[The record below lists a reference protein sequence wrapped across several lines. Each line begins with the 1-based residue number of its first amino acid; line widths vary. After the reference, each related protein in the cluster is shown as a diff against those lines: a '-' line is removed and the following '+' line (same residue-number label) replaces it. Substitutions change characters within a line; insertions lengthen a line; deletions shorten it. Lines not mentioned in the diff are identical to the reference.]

1 MGDNLVPNGLSE
13 GCKVSFSRLADGA
26 REEHPWPGHCG
37 SARAF
42 AVNPRAPKA
51 RALCGLR
58 GIDRS
63 ARPSKCGVSCQE
75 CREAPSEGRPVQTA
89 VSETWV
95 IILGPKGLSSG
106 CSALCSRSI

>member
-1 MGDNLVPNGLSE
+1 MYGPETSVTERTGDMGDNLVPNGLSE

-63 ARPSKCGVSCQE
+63 ARPSKWACHAKNVE
-75 CREAPSEGRPVQTA
+75 KRPLRA
-89 VSETWV
+89 ARFRPPY
-95 IILGPKGLSSG
+95 LRHG
-106 CSALCSRSI
+106 